1 MVHCDAVFYLMQY
14 HHKLTKEACNKEHL
28 LNVLRP
34 SSQILHTQTHKIAR
48 KKTLLYISPFLSERV
63 RVRATTRET
72 PIKFFSLRSACL
84 CKLMLVTSRRAKVTC
99 GEP

>member
-48 KKTLLYISPFLSERV
+48 KKTLLYFSFLSKRV
-63 RVRATTRET
+63 RARATTRET

>member
-1 MVHCDAVFYLMQY
+1 MCCGRLLKFYTLR
-14 HHKLTKEACNKEHL
+14 LTKQQEK
-28 LNVLRP
+28 P
-34 SSQILHTQTHKIAR
+34 
-48 KKTLLYISPFLSERV
+48 LLYISPFLSERV